1 MNISVQLYKIGQ
13 SLWLDNIDRQAVIRG
28 EMENMVKNGVIW
40 GVTSNPTIFQKAI
53 ASSNA
58 YRAQIQCMSWMGL
71 DSQQIYERLVVDDV
85 CQVADILAPI
95 YEKTSKKDGYVS
107 IEVNPEL
114 ADKTEET
121 VEEAERLWKLI
132 GKPNVMIKIPAT
144 DAGIFAIR
152 KTLARGINVNVTLI
166 FSRERYQQ
174 VVDAYYGGLEDRIA
188 EGKDISQIHSVASFF
203 VSRIDTKVDS
213 RLDEIIKL
221 RGGQAKNYAYLKGKI
236 AIACAMDAYAA
247 FVDSRQSERWRA
259 LEAKGANVQRL
270 LWASTS
276 TKNPAYSDILYVSSL
291 ILPETV
297 NTLPNSTLA
306 AFIDHGKANLVDFD
320 GAIKKSR
327 NYLNALA
334 SFNLQIKQIFD
345 ELEEEGIAAFSDS
358 QKASMGQ
365 IENLRKE
372 FAKEIVSF
380 DQALINRA
388 QEIAQVDYIERLCQ
402 HDENLWPAN
411 EEGRE
416 EIKKRLGWLEAPL
429 TSEHFIESSE
439 KLRELLLGEGYTHAV
454 VLGMGGSS
462 LAPEVYSEL
471 VKGFGEP
478 KPGLDIS
485 ILDSTSP
492 AQVAAKRQSVPLEKT
507 IFLVSSKSGTTSE
520 TMAAFRYF
528 WDEIINAKIRHPGDH
543 FIAITDPGTPLA
555 AVGRKE
561 GFRLVIEANPNVGG
575 RYSALIE
582 FGLIPAILA
591 GIDGRS
597 ILRNAQAMMINCARA
612 AEDLYNP
619 GIVLGL
625 FLGMM
630 YEEGRDKLTILCDPL
645 LKPMGAWIEQLIA
658 ESSGKNGKGILPVV
672 DEPIIEACKY
682 AKDRFFVYLASTGEK
697 TEFVQELIRL
707 GYPTI
712 TLNLEELH
720 QLGAEFYRW
729 ELATAFA
736 CSMIGVNAFD
746 QPDVQLSKS
755 ITKEMI
761 SVFKRDGKI
770 SEDEPIF
777 TTGDISFFSKIKS
790 LTNAGNISEVIKRF
804 LSYAEDGG
812 FIAVN
817 AFVERNNKNEEKLQ
831 GFRKKLLEITGLATT
846 LGFGPRFLHS
856 TGQLHKGGRNN
867 GLFIVI
873 TSDCE
878 KDFAIPG
885 EGMSFGNLIQAQA
898 IGDIRALEHQGR
910 RVLRIH
916 FHGENFKQ
924 SDLMNLV

>member
-1 MNISVQLYKIGQ
+1 
-13 SLWLDNIDRQAVIRG
+13 
-28 EMENMVKNGVIW
+28 
-40 GVTSNPTIFQKAI
+40 
-53 ASSNA
+53 
-58 YRAQIQCMSWMGL
+58 
-71 DSQQIYERLVVDDV
+71 
-85 CQVADILAPI
+85 
-95 YEKTSKKDGYVS
+95 
-107 IEVNPEL
+107 
-114 ADKTEET
+114 
-121 VEEAERLWKLI
+121 
-132 GKPNVMIKIPAT
+132 
-144 DAGIFAIR
+144 
-152 KTLARGINVNVTLI
+152 
-166 FSRERYQQ
+166 
-174 VVDAYYGGLEDRIA
+174 
-188 EGKDISQIHSVASFF
+188 
-203 VSRIDTKVDS
+203 
-213 RLDEIIKL
+213 
-221 RGGQAKNYAYLKGKI
+221 
-236 AIACAMDAYAA
+236 
-247 FVDSRQSERWRA
+247 
-259 LEAKGANVQRL
+259 
-270 LWASTS
+270 
-276 TKNPAYSDILYVSSL
+276 
-291 ILPETV
+291 
-297 NTLPNSTLA
+297 
-306 AFIDHGKANLVDFD
+306 
-320 GAIKKSR
+320 
-327 NYLNALA
+327 
-334 SFNLQIKQIFD
+334 
-345 ELEEEGIAAFSDS
+345 
-358 QKASMGQ
+358 
-365 IENLRKE
+365 
-372 FAKEIVSF
+372 
-380 DQALINRA
+380 
-388 QEIAQVDYIERLCQ
+388 
-402 HDENLWPAN
+402 
-411 EEGRE
+411 
-416 EIKKRLGWLEAPL
+416 
-429 TSEHFIESSE
+429 
-439 KLRELLLGEGYTHAV
+439 
-454 VLGMGGSS
+454 
-462 LAPEVYSEL
+462 
-471 VKGFGEP
+471 
-478 KPGLDIS
+478 
-485 ILDSTSP
+485 
-492 AQVAAKRQSVPLEKT
+492 
-507 IFLVSSKSGTTSE
+507 
-520 TMAAFRYF
+520 
-528 WDEIINAKIRHPGDH
+528 
-543 FIAITDPGTPLA
+543 
-555 AVGRKE
+555 
-561 GFRLVIEANPNVGG
+561 
-575 RYSALIE
+575 
-582 FGLIPAILA
+582 
-591 GIDGRS
+591 
-597 ILRNAQAMMINCARA
+597 MMMNCARA

-625 FLGMM
+625 FLGIM

-645 LKPMGAWIEQLIA
+645 LKSMGAWIEQLIA
-658 ESSGKNGKGILPVV
+658 ESSGKNEKGILPVV

-729 ELATAFA
+729 ELATALA

-885 EGMSFGNLIQAQA
+885 EGISFGNLIQAQA